1 MRASGVFTGTTNSP
15 SRSPRQSIYHS
26 TIRAGRN
33 LPDKEF
39 RYLRTVIVTAAV
51 YWGFGSKLAL
61 LSLTFQHR
69 AGVRPYTSSWETSQS
84 PVFLV
89 NSRHPHFCAPRPCLR
104 TSGALLSR
112 SYEGNLPSSFNI
124 VLSSALVF
132 STSPPV
138 SVSGT
143 DYTRELFPGSL
154 QLPPQ
159 SDKG

>member
-1 MRASGVFTGTTNSP
+1 MSTESHEILRSRLRASQDDEIKWAFN
-15 SRSPRQSIYHS
+15 
-26 TIRAGRN
+26 
-33 LPDKEF
+33 
-39 RYLRTVIVTAAV
+39 LRTVIVTAAV
-51 YWGFGSKLAL
+51 YWGFSSELAL